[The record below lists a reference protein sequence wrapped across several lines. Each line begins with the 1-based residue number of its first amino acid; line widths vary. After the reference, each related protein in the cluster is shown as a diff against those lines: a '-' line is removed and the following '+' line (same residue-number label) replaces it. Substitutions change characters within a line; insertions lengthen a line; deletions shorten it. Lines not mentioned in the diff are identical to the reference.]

1 MKKFISLIFI
11 FLLLVTLV
19 VLISKNP
26 FMKIDESIS
35 INEITES
42 ENQKKLIDLT
52 SLSERVSKK
61 NIYLDLEEI
70 SREDFTSQLS
80 NLSAFKKV
88 VNFEESFKD
97 IIPGDI
103 LNINL
108 FGNNFQKE
116 IKTVKKSNSNKV
128 IRTISLDNENE
139 SFLVIGN
146 ELAFGKFHFDGKVFL
161 LNKSES
167 LTYIIDTSEAD
178 LEIPQFSEEDYSLKK
193 K

>member
-1 MKKFISLIFI
+1 MRIFISLIFI
-11 FLLLVTLV
+11 FLLVVTLV
-19 VLISKNP
+19 LLISKNP
-26 FMKIDESIS
+26 FIKKDEGFSK
-35 INEITES
+35 NEITES
-42 ENQKKLIDLT
+42 NNEKKLLDLT

-61 NIYLDLEEI
+61 NIYLDLEGI
-70 SREDFTSQLS
+70 SREDFTSQLR
-80 NLSAFKKV
+80 NVLAFKKV
-88 VNFEESFKD
+88 NNFEESFID

-116 IKTVKKSNSNKV
+116 IKTVEKSNSNKV
-128 IRTISLDNENE
+128 IRTIALDNENE

-161 LNKSES
+161 LNKNEN
-167 LTYIIDTSEAD
+167 LTYIVNTTEAE
-178 LEIPQFSEEDYSLKK
+178 LEIPQFNEEDYSLKK

>member
-1 MKKFISLIFI
+1 MRIFISLIFI

-19 VLISKNP
+19 LIISKNP
-26 FMKIDESIS
+26 FVKTDESLS
-35 INEITES
+35 KNEITES
-42 ENQKKLIDLT
+42 ESEKKLLDLT
-52 SLSERVSKK
+52 LLSERVSKK
-61 NIYLDLEEI
+61 NIYLDLEGI

-80 NLSAFKKV
+80 NVLAFKKV
-88 VNFEESFKD
+88 INFEESFID

-116 IKTVKKSNSNKV
+116 IKTVNKSNSNKI
-128 IRTISLDNENE
+128 IRTKSLDNENE

-161 LNKSES
+161 LNKDEN
-167 LTYIIDTSEAD
+167 LTYIVDTSEAD
-178 LEIPQFSEEDYSLKK
+178 LEIPQFSEEDYSLEKK
-193 K
+193 

>member
-1 MKKFISLIFI
+1 MRIFISLIFI
-11 FLLLVTLV
+11 FLLAVTLV
-19 VLISKNP
+19 LLISKNP
-26 FMKIDESIS
+26 FIKKDEDFSK
-35 INEITES
+35 NEITES
-42 ENQKKLIDLT
+42 NNEKKLLDLT

-61 NIYLDLEEI
+61 NIYLDLEGI

-80 NLSAFKKV
+80 NVLAFKKV
-88 VNFEESFKD
+88 NNFEESFID

-116 IKTVKKSNSNKV
+116 IKTVEKSNSNKV
-128 IRTISLDNENE
+128 IRTIALDNENE

-161 LNKSES
+161 LNRNEN
-167 LTYIIDTSEAD
+167 LTYIVNTSEAE
-178 LEIPQFSEEDYSLKK
+178 LEIPQFNEEDYSLKK

>member
-1 MKKFISLIFI
+1 MKIYISLIFI
-11 FLLLVTLV
+11 FLLAIILVLLV
-19 VLISKNP
+19 GKNP
-26 FMKIDESIS
+26 FIKIDESFS
-35 INEITES
+35 ENKITES
-42 ENQKKLIDLT
+42 ENQKKLLDLT

-61 NIYLDLEEI
+61 NIYLDLEKI

-88 VNFEESFKD
+88 VNFEESFID

-161 LNKSES
+161 LNKNEN
-167 LTYIIDTSEAD
+167 LTYIVNTSEAE
-178 LEIPQFSEEDYSLKK
+178 LEIPQFNEEDYSLKK

>member
-1 MKKFISLIFI
+1 MRIFISLIFI
-11 FLLLVTLV
+11 FLLVVTLV
-19 VLISKNP
+19 LLISKNP
-26 FMKIDESIS
+26 FIKKDEGFSK
-35 INEITES
+35 NEITES
-42 ENQKKLIDLT
+42 NNEKKLLDLT

-61 NIYLDLEEI
+61 NIYLDLEGI

-80 NLSAFKKV
+80 NVLAFKKV
-88 VNFEESFKD
+88 NNFEESFID

-116 IKTVKKSNSNKV
+116 IKTVEKSNSNKV
-128 IRTISLDNENE
+128 IRTIALDNENE

-161 LNKSES
+161 LNRNEN
-167 LTYIIDTSEAD
+167 LTYIVNTSEAE
-178 LEIPQFSEEDYSLKK
+178 LEIPQFNEEDYSLKK

>member
-1 MKKFISLIFI
+1 MRIFISLIFI
-11 FLLLVTLV
+11 FLLVVTLV
-19 VLISKNP
+19 LLISKNP
-26 FMKIDESIS
+26 FIKIDESFS
-35 INEITES
+35 KNEITES
-42 ENQKKLIDLT
+42 ENQKKLLDLT

-61 NIYLDLEEI
+61 NIYLDLEGI

-80 NLSAFKKV
+80 NVLAFKKV
-88 VNFEESFKD
+88 NNFEESFID

-116 IKTVKKSNSNKV
+116 IKTVEKSNSNKV
-128 IRTISLDNENE
+128 IRTIALDNENE

-161 LNKSES
+161 LNKNEN
-167 LTYIIDTSEAD
+167 LTYIVDTSEAD
-178 LEIPQFSEEDYSLKK
+178 LEIPQFSEEDYSLEKK
-193 K
+193 

>member
-1 MKKFISLIFI
+1 MRIFISLIFI
-11 FLLLVTLV
+11 FLIV
-19 VLISKNP
+19 VSLILLISKNS
-26 FMKIDESIS
+26 FIKIDESFS
-35 INEITES
+35 KNEITES
-42 ENQKKLIDLT
+42 ENEKKLLDLT

-61 NIYLDLEEI
+61 NIYLDLEGI

-80 NLSAFKKV
+80 NVLAFKKV
-88 VNFEESFKD
+88 NNFEESFID

-116 IKTVKKSNSNKV
+116 IKTVEKSNSNKV
-128 IRTISLDNENE
+128 IRTIALDNENE

-161 LNKSES
+161 LNKNEN
-167 LTYIIDTSEAD
+167 LTYIVNTSEAE
-178 LEIPQFSEEDYSLKK
+178 LEIPQFNEEDYSLKK

>member
-1 MKKFISLIFI
+1 MRIFISLIFI
-11 FLLLVTLV
+11 FLLVVTLV
-19 VLISKNP
+19 LLISKNP
-26 FMKIDESIS
+26 FIKKDEGFSK
-35 INEITES
+35 NEITES
-42 ENQKKLIDLT
+42 NNEKKLLDLT

-61 NIYLDLEEI
+61 NIYLDLEGI

-80 NLSAFKKV
+80 NVLAFKKV
-88 VNFEESFKD
+88 NNFEESFID

-116 IKTVKKSNSNKV
+116 IKTVEKSNSNKV
-128 IRTISLDNENE
+128 IRTIALDNENE

-161 LNKSES
+161 LNKNEN
-167 LTYIIDTSEAD
+167 LTYIVNTSEAE
-178 LEIPQFSEEDYSLKK
+178 LEIPQFNEEDYSLKK